1 MEEMLRTASN
11 VPHWAISHVET
22 GFVSTQDIVQVI
34 GKIRRVE
41 AIYTKDFS
49 ELSGTKA
56 VIVTA

>member
-1 MEEMLRTASN
+1 
-11 VPHWAISHVET
+11 
-22 GFVSTQDIVQVI
+22 VI

-49 ELSGTKA
+49 ELTGTKA